1 MDIIFEIHPN
11 FLTYKPKETFYK
23 KYSIKT
29 LISSLINQKKL
40 QLKPLTKD
48 IPLNPNISLQKVL
61 IKPFSKPYFLA
72 YTEL

>member
-1 MDIIFEIHPN
+1 MYHE
-11 FLTYKPKETFYK
+11 PKEVTIETFYK

-48 IPLNPNISLQKVL
+48 IPLNHNISLK
-61 IKPFSKPYFLA
+61 KS
-72 YTEL
+72 